1 MEFLVEETGKG
12 QKIFNTLMIKD
23 KKALSALSS
32 DLSFKILKELTN
44 SPQCAI
50 DIARKLKQHE
60 QKIYYHIR
68 RLEKYGFI
76 KLERVEERVGATAK
90 IYSLTSPSISFKI
103 FDEDHYYSIKTKP
116 LETKFL
122 SPFIQDAKL
131 NSLIIVGSPDPH
143 GKYKASASDGY
154 SVILLGTYFGQF
166 INKINL
172 PIYKLDTQVNESDL
186 KKNLIL
192 VGGPKTNIITQKINE
207 KLPIYFDYSEEIKDW
222 TIISTLSKK
231 TYREKEIGV
240 ICRIKNPFN
249 EEREVLFLSGM
260 GFRGTLSATIAL
272 IKHSTEIQSGNI
284 NDSKSI
290 AKVVKGVDEDS
301 DGIIDEVE
309 FLE

>member
-1 MEFLVEETGKG
+1 MEFLIEETNKG
-12 QKIFNTLMIKD
+12 QKIHETILLKD
-23 KKALSALSS
+23 KKALSCIST
-32 DLSFKILKELTN
+32 DLAYKILKEIAN
-44 SPQCAI
+44 SPSCAM

-60 QKIYYHIR
+60 QKVYYHMR
-68 RLEKYGFI
+68 KFEKHGLI
-76 KLERVEERVGATAK
+76 KLENVEERVGATAK
-90 IYSLTSPSISFKI
+90 IYSLVSPSISFKI
-103 FDEDHYYSIKTKP
+103 SDDDYTFSVKTKP

-131 NSLIIVGSPDPH
+131 NSLIVVGSPDPH

-186 KKNLIL
+186 RKNLIL
-192 VGGPKTNIITQKINE
+192 VGGPKINIITQKINE
-207 KLPIYFDYSEEIKDW
+207 NLPIYFNYSEEIKDW

-231 TYREKEIGV
+231 TYREREIGIV
-240 ICRIKNPFN
+240 CRIKNPFN
-249 EEREVLFLSGM
+249 EEKEILFLSGM
-260 GFRGTLSATIAL
+260 GFRGTLSATIAI
-272 IKHSTEIQSGNI
+272 IKHSVEIQSGNI
-284 NDSKSI
+284 NDRKTI
-290 AKVVKGVDEDS
+290 AKVVKGIDEDS